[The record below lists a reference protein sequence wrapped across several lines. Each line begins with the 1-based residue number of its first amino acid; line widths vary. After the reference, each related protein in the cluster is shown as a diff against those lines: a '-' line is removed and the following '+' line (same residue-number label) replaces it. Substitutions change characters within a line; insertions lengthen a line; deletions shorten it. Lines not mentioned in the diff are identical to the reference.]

1 MSMVIN
7 FFLFCFHTPLSLV
20 AVAVTHEDNL
30 LPKLHVGQR
39 TTWNQNGESSAA
51 AAQLDSKTF

>member
-1 MSMVIN
+1 MVIN

-39 TTWNQNGESSAA
+39 TT
-51 AAQLDSKTF
+51 